1 MSRKK
6 LSILSAMAVFA
17 CFSTA
22 YPIVGFGVH
31 WGNDFT
37 LSMKD
42 KRGEQL
48 SFEKLSI
55 NISSISGT
63 APSNLTSISGKNLP
77 IFIDRSDWTRTNFN
91 LGGKIYIDAIP
102 KIDAIEVS
110 ANYGVWEYKGQ
121 VRYPTSLEF
130 QSNVPTNPQSP
141 EDIFNVVY
149 DSLPVTLEEFDLKVP
164 GIKYTPYMKLNLDLT
179 IRKYLLQF
187 PPKLHW
193 FRLHA
198 GGGASLHFATPVLSK
213 SLIENALGDKLNSVK
228 NVNALATDLFGTSN
242 SASKEIS
249 KAIIKE
255 IMGNMM
261 TPHWGCHIDLGI
273 LLKLP
278 VVPLGVYVDGKF
290 MIPFGKMDESVD
302 IGGLGL
308 LVNSG
313 VSLTF

>member
-6 LSILSAMAVFA
+6 LSVLTMAAVFA
-17 CFSTA
+17 CFSNT
-22 YPIVGFGVH
+22 YSLVGFGVH
-31 WGNDFT
+31 WGNDLT

-48 SFEKLSI
+48 SFEKLQI
-55 NISSISGT
+55 NASSITGT
-63 APSNLTSISGKNLP
+63 APSNLTITGKNLP
-77 IFIDRSDWTRTNFN
+77 IYIDRSDWTRTNFN
-91 LGGKIYIDAIP
+91 IGGKIYIDAIP
-102 KIDAIEVS
+102 VIDAIEAS
-110 ANYGVWEYKGQ
+110 ANYGAWEYKGQ

-130 QSNVPTNPQSP
+130 KSNIPANPQSP
-141 EDIFNVVY
+141 DEIFNTVY
-149 DSLPVTLEEFDLKVP
+149 DSLPVTLDEFGLKVP
-164 GIKYTPYMKLNLDLT
+164 GIKYTPYMKLNIDLT
-179 IRKYLLQF
+179 IRKYLLRF

-198 GGGASLHFATPVLSK
+198 GGGASLHFATPVLSRK
-213 SLIENALGDKLNSVK
+213 LIEDALGDKLNSAK
-228 NVNALATDLFGTSN
+228 NVGALATDLFGTNS

-249 KAIIKE
+249 KAIIEE

-261 TPHWGCHIDLGI
+261 TPHWGCHIDLGV
-273 LLKLP
+273 LLKIPVLP
-278 VVPLGVYVDGKF
+278 IGVYVDGKF

-313 VSLTF
+313 ISLTF